1 MQEAAAAQVAVDV
14 VFEHVALAPEGRQL
28 PEGRA
33 ARGFHHDDVGPQ
45 FAQVAAAEHGVGLQ
59 AAVAAFQDPDFAQG
73 LGFGHLVLG
82 MEPALKD
89 GGDFPRRLGADFG
102 VIDFFKSRDRG

>member
-1 MQEAAAAQVAVDV
+1 MAA
-14 VFEHVALAPEGRQL
+14 L
-28 PEGRA
+28 
-33 ARGFHHDDVGPQ
+33 
-45 FAQVAAAEHGVGLQ
+45 
-59 AAVAAFQDPDFAQG
+59 QDPDFAQG